1 MNSKTAYRTLQKDK
15 ILETLKQ
22 REGQHLTAM
31 EIYELLKGRGVKVG
45 LTTVYRHLE
54 RLMTEGQVV
63 KSIVDENTPACFE
76 YCNDDEHDHDHDSCY
91 HCKCVRCGRLVHIHC
106 DDVSRL
112 EQHIREEHGF
122 YVDPHRTV
130 FFGLCEDCR
139 RETA

>member
-31 EIYELLKGRGVKVG
+31 EIYRMLKNKGVKVG

-76 YCNDDEHDHDHDSCY
+76 Y
-91 HCKCVRCGRLVHIHC
+91 
-106 DDVSRL
+106 
-112 EQHIREEHGF
+112 
-122 YVDPHRTV
+122 
-130 FFGLCEDCR
+130 
-139 RETA
+139 